1 MSSSVSSRSRSG
13 LSSRG
18 AHLTA
23 ASGAARAR
31 QLAVGAVAR
40 VLAINAA
47 SASADVDA
55 QAHHERDDARLYLP
69 PRQSQRK
76 EGDADQ
82 APTPSSETTSAT
94 PLPAISTQ
102 QGLSAYAR
110 ATHGPRKGLDFTA

>member
-18 AHLTA
+18 AHLAA

-40 VLAINAA
+40 VLAINAT
-47 SASADVDA
+47 SAPADIDA

-69 PRQSQRK
+69 PRQARRPDS
-76 EGDADQ
+76 D
-82 APTPSSETTSAT
+82 PYPSSAQPDEPAT
-94 PLPAISTQ
+94 AAPLPTVPTQ

-110 ATHGPRKGLDFTA
+110 ASHEPRKRLNFTA